1 MSRCGWL
8 QSTTVWLEAI
18 EWCYNPMYSTIFF
31 CCIKLINRGRRW
43 RKNLGGFLHH
53 DRPVHLS
60 FRAWHHVMLLR
71 SFKICP
77 PYYTIS
83 KSLVHR
89 SIRHARFHSHRIHQ
103 IIHSRQRQTP
113 DPNGMTDRL
122 FLPVSCA
129 THALS
134 GRIRYNHPLT
144 GQTKR
149 GIPSAIVAENQGK
162 PGQRHKIKLRC

>member
-1 MSRCGWL
+1 MWL
-8 QSTTVWLEAI
+8 AAVDYRVARGDRVVLSSYVFNHILRLYQINQWRTSLE
-18 EWCYNPMYSTIFF
+18 EES
-31 CCIKLINRGRRW
+31 
-43 RKNLGGFLHH
+43 GGGVLHH

-71 SFKICP
+71 SFIICL
-77 PYYTIS
+77 PYYIIS

-89 SIRHARFHSHRIHQ
+89 SIRHARFQSHRIHQ
-103 IIHSRQRQTP
+103 TIHSRQRQTP

-162 PGQRHKIKLRC
+162 AGQRHRIKLRC